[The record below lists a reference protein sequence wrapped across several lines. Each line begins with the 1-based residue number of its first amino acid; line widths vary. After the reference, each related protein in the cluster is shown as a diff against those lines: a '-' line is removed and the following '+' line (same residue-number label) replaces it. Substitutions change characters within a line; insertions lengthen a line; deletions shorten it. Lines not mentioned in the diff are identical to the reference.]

1 MPSRF
6 VSLLILVYWSVAA
19 FFLLTWEVI
28 PELTLGNAPDL
39 RSITLAGD
47 SSRPISWN
55 IQVVD
60 DPRLPDMRRT
70 VGEAV
75 TELARKPEGW
85 TELSSKV
92 EVDAAGLLRGAAFLS
107 RSPSFRLKVAS
118 VYRVDPKGNLNSFD
132 LNVKSRDSTETLIS
146 VNGQIK
152 GKKMEIVSRGPVAM
166 LNQKMS
172 IEYLPRSVVRDV
184 LGPLDRLPGLH
195 VGQKWDTQVIN
206 PFTAKVDLVRV
217 EVLRKSLI
225 QWNGK
230 SLPGFE
236 VVQHVN
242 PLSMRT
248 WVRLDGVILRQEVP
262 LPFVRLV
269 MERRAAEDEGIS
281 TLQTRVPGP

>member
-19 FFLLTWEVI
+19 FLLLTWEVI

-39 RSITLAGD
+39 RAITLAGD
-47 SSRPISWN
+47 SSRPVRWN

-60 DPRLPDMRRT
+60 DPHLPDVRRT

-75 TELARKPEGW
+75 TELSRKPEGW
-85 TELSSKV
+85 TELTSRV
-92 EVDAAGLLRGAAFLS
+92 EVDAAGLLKGAPFLS
-107 RSPSFRLKVAS
+107 RSPSFKLKVES
-118 VYRVDPKGNLNSFD
+118 VYRVDPKGNLRSFD
-132 LNVKSRDSTETLIS
+132 LDVKSRDSTDTLIA
-146 VNGQIK
+146 VK
-152 GKKMEIVSRGPVAM
+152 GRVKDKKMEITSHGPVAM
-166 LNQKMS
+166 LNKSLS
-172 IEYLPRSVVRDV
+172 IDYLPRSVVQDV

-206 PFTAKVDLVRV
+206 PFTAQVEVVRV
-217 EVLRKSLI
+217 EVVQKSMI
-225 QWNGK
+225 AWNGDAVRA
-230 SLPGFE
+230 FE
-236 VVQHVN
+236 VVQHVK

-269 MERRAAEDEGIS
+269 MERRPAEDELTS
-281 TLQTRVPGP
+281 KPQTRVPGP